1 VNEPERGQSR
11 VRRFF
16 RDLGPGLITGAADD
30 DPSGISTYSV
40 TGAQFGLSCLWTALF
55 SFPLMSAVQLMC
67 ARLGMVTG
75 RGLAANIRQHY
86 PRWVM
91 WGACTLLLIAN
102 IFNIGAD
109 LAGMSDAMELVTGVA
124 APFWSPVFALAL
136 VALVV
141 FASYRHVAR
150 VFKWL
155 TLALFAYVIAAFLE
169 THSAAR
175 ILRATFFPHI
185 EWTRDYFAVLVGIF
199 GTTISPY
206 LFFWQSAQE
215 VEEERAQGRKT
226 IKERQGATDK
236 ELSASRQDVII
247 GMFFSNLVMYFII
260 LTTADTLHAHGL
272 TKIQSARDAAAA
284 LRPLAGNGAYLLFT
298 LGMVGTGMLGIPVL
312 AGSCAYAVAESSAW
326 AGSLDRKLRVA
337 PKFYGVLG
345 AAVAIGLFLAFSGIN
360 SVRMLFLSAVLNGV
374 LAPPLIALVILLTSN
389 GRVMRGRQNGVI
401 LKTLGWACAGIM
413 TICAFAMFVS

>member
-1 VNEPERGQSR
+1 MIEPERGPSR
-11 VRRFF
+11 VKRFF
-16 RDLGPGLITGAADD
+16 QDLGPGLITGAADD

-40 TGAQFGLSCLWTALF
+40 TGAQFGLSGLWTALF
-55 SFPLMSAVQLMC
+55 TFPLMSAVQLMC

-75 RGLAANIRQHY
+75 KGLAANIRQRY

-91 WGACTLLLIAN
+91 WGACALLLIAN

-109 LAGMSDAMELVTGVA
+109 LAGMSDAMELVTGIP

-155 TLALFAYVIAAFLE
+155 TLVLFAYVVAGFLE
-169 THSAAR
+169 SHSPAK
-175 ILRATFFPHI
+175 ILRATFIPHI

-215 VEEERAQGRKT
+215 VEEERAQGRTT
-226 IKERQGATDK
+226 IKQRQGATDE
-236 ELSASRQDVII
+236 ELAASRQDVIT

-272 TKIQSARDAAAA
+272 TNIQSAKDAAAA

-337 PKFYGVLG
+337 PKFYAVLG

-374 LAPPLIALVILLTSN
+374 LAPPLIVLVILLTSN
-389 GRVMRGRQNGVI
+389 ARVMRGRQNGRV

-413 TICAFAMFVS
+413 AICAFGMVVS